1 MTNRPHKIN
10 LTCKQKKQL
19 LEIINRI
26 KDMNR
31 TTDDKAALSYD
42 DVCYLDVVEFRLAD
56 MFDMGQE
63 MTACEHGKYRNRY
76 SDYEYLTPSET
87 RAKHKADK

>member
-1 MTNRPHKIN
+1 MTSAELDKPMTKYRR
-10 LTCKQKKQL
+10 
-19 LEIINRI
+19 EI
-26 KDMNR
+26 
-31 TTDDKAALSYD
+31 
-42 DVCYLDVVEFRLAD
+42 DVVEFRLAD

-87 RAKHKADK
+87 TAKHKADK

>member
-1 MTNRPHKIN
+1 MTNKPHQIN
-10 LTCKQKKQL
+10 ITPKQKTQL

-31 TTDDKAALSYD
+31 TTDDKCPLNYD

-87 RAKHKADK
+87 TAKHKADK